1 MELGKRIKECRLA
14 AGLSQRQLCGD
25 YMTRNMLSQI
35 ESGTARPSMD
45 TLSYLAQQ
53 LGKTVS
59 FFLEEQTVTSPNLEI
74 MARARTALA
83 LEQPQQLEEA
93 LAEFREPD
101 DTFYEERQL
110 LQLRLYLLKARQ
122 AMENGQ
128 QPYAVTLLHRALELN
143 GLYITAGERRS
154 CLILLGQAG
163 EPVELPEEDTVL
175 LLRAQQTDL
184 PRRRLELLAAAEDH
198 SGPMWNYLQA
208 EAEFALKR
216 YAEAAAHYALS
227 EQNPDTIARQ
237 EDCYRELGDFK
248 RAYEFA
254 VLLRTP

>member
-14 AGLSQRQLCGD
+14 AGLSQRQLCGG

-45 TLSYLAQQ
+45 TLAYLADR

-59 FFLEEQTVTSPNLEI
+59 FFLEEETVTSPNLET
-74 MARARTALA
+74 MAKARSALA
-83 LEQPQQLEEA
+83 LGQADQLEEA
-93 LAEFREPD
+93 LEAFREPD

-110 LQLRLYLLKARQ
+110 LQLRLYLLRARQ
-122 AMENGQ
+122 AMEKSQ
-128 QPYAVTLLHRALELN
+128 LPFAVSLLQKALALD
-143 GLYITAGERRS
+143 GLYITASERRG

-163 EPVELPEEDTVL
+163 ERVDLPAEDDAL
-175 LLRAQQTDL
+175 LLRARQAESPQ
-184 PRRRLELLAAAEDH
+184 RQLELLAAAEDH
-198 SGPMWNYLQA
+198 STPGWNYLQA
-208 EAEFALKR
+208 RAEFAVGR
-216 YAEAAAHYALS
+216 YREAAEHYARS
-227 EQNPDTIARQ
+227 EQTQEVLARQ

-254 VLLRTP
+254 CKRRG